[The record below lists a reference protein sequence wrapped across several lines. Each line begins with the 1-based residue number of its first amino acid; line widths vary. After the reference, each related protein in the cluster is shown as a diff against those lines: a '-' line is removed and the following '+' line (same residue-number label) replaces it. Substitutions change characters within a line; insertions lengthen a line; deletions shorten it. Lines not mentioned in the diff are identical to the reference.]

1 MAHKSLMLKLKA
13 RANARKSSSK
23 TSTDSNNKLTKNS
36 ESADNLLH
44 GMQQMETEGKKE
56 THHPNFE
63 NAEMKMV
70 DFENDQIKEQDI
82 NYKYKKRRVFY
93 LEDQHDSPIDE
104 LDKIDMEESQEQ
116 ILPQS
121 TTSSASVTGK
131 SSRSSSFRTN
141 NEMDNRVDKVY
152 TVGCFDLFHH
162 GHVQLIKRMR
172 ELGKKVIVGV
182 HDSRSIYKLKNRVP
196 VDSTEKRMLNVKTLA
211 DEVFCIAGCDPSSFM
226 TCIVNL
232 GKHETAMYVRGD
244 DMPNFP
250 CREVVENLMPIRFLP
265 YTQGVSSTQIRKE
278 MFSHIAPD
286 DENYLNR
293 NDWIKSR
300 NSRWQNFENE

>member
-1 MAHKSLMLKLKA
+1 MLKLKA
-13 RANARKSSSK
+13 RANPNKSSSK

-44 GMQQMETEGKKE
+44 IMQQMETECKNE

-93 LEDQHDSPIDE
+93 LEDQHDSPNDE
-104 LDKIDMEESQEQ
+104 MLKVDPESSQEQ

-121 TTSSASVTGK
+121 TSSSTSVTGK
-131 SSRSSSFRTN
+131 SRSSSFRTN
-141 NEMDNRVDKVY
+141 NDTDTRVDKVY

-232 GKHETAMYVRGD
+232 GKNETALYVRGD

-265 YTQGVSSTQIRKE
+265 YTQGVSSTQIRQE

-286 DENYLNR
+286 DENYLNT
-293 NDWIKSR
+293 N
-300 NSRWQNFENE
+300 N

>member
-13 RANARKSSSK
+13 RNNQKKSLSK
-23 TSTDSNNKLTKNS
+23 TLTDSNAKLTKNS

-44 GMQQMETEGKKE
+44 IMQQMETECKNE
-56 THHPNFE
+56 THHPNFV

-70 DFENDQIKEQDI
+70 DFQNDQIKEQDV
-82 NYKYKKRRVFY
+82 NFKYKKRRVFY
-93 LEDQHDSPIDE
+93 LEDQHGSLNDDSEKVDH
-104 LDKIDMEESQEQ
+104 EEEHQEQ
-116 ILPQS
+116 MLPQS
-121 TTSSASVTGK
+121 TVSTASSTART
-131 SSRSSSFRTN
+131 SRSSSFRN
-141 NEMDNRVDKVY
+141 NETDNRVDKIY

-196 VDSTEKRMLNVKTLA
+196 VDSTEKRMLNVKTMA

-232 GKHETAMYVRGD
+232 GKNETALYVRGD

-286 DENYLNR
+286 DENYLNT
-293 NDWIKSR
+293 
-300 NSRWQNFENE
+300 NS